1 VVIGGAFGIGL
12 ATARRF
18 AAEGANVVIAD
29 LDDEQAAV
37 LDLAGPDAVLL
48 GTPTADSS
56 HLAPGLCEGT
66 PWTARIRP
74 TVGDVITIHAQPC
87 SSRIRH
93 EDEKNA
99 SAILMRI
106 RQTRR

>member
-56 HLAPGLCEGT
+56 HWGRSHSQRSLQ
-66 PWTARIRP
+66 
-74 TVGDVITIHAQPC
+74 TI
-87 SSRIRH
+87 
-93 EDEKNA
+93 A
-99 SAILMRI
+99 SARSVCGW
-106 RQTRR
+106 

>member
-1 VVIGGAFGIGL
+1 VVIGGASGIGL

-48 GTPTADSS
+48 GTPRADSS
-56 HLAPGLCEGT
+56 HWLVAVLREVSG
-66 PWTARIRP
+66 
-74 TVGDVITIHAQPC
+74 
-87 SSRIRH
+87 
-93 EDEKNA
+93 
-99 SAILMRI
+99 
-106 RQTRR
+106 

>member
-56 HLAPGLCEGT
+56 HLAP
-66 PWTARIRP
+66 RP
-74 TVGDVITIHAQPC
+74 LRGHPLDRTDSPYRRRRDHDSCTTVQF
-87 SSRIRH
+87 
-93 EDEKNA
+93 
-99 SAILMRI
+99 
-106 RQTRR
+106 

>member
-1 VVIGGAFGIGL
+1 MVIGGAFGIGL

-48 GTPTADSS
+48 GTPAADSS
-56 HLAPGLCEGT
+56 H
-66 PWTARIRP
+66 W
-74 TVGDVITIHAQPC
+74 VV
-87 SSRIRH
+87 
-93 EDEKNA
+93 
-99 SAILMRI
+99 AILREVSGGSPVPGRCAAGRSASGRAGI
-106 RQTRR
+106 AWPAPRGGG

>member
-1 VVIGGAFGIGL
+1 MVIGGAFGIGL

-48 GTPTADSS
+48 GTPTADSGRGMAW
-56 HLAPGLCEGT
+56 APG
-66 PWTARIRP
+66 PKP
-74 TVGDVITIHAQPC
+74 
-87 SSRIRH
+87 
-93 EDEKNA
+93 
-99 SAILMRI
+99 
-106 RQTRR
+106 RQQ